1 MRKINKKI
9 EFKIAADGSSASG
22 KTTGGKLIAKKL
34 KMKFLS
40 SGALYR
46 FCALK
51 TLENKNTYNVKFIN
65 KIANSITLKKLQ
77 NKKLYSPEVAKLSS
91 IIAKK
96 PYVRKALK
104 GFQKNFIKKSKL
116 VVVEGRDIGSK
127 IMPNADLKLFFTC
140 STKEKA
146 KRRLK
151 EFKSLNKKITL
162 KQVEKALIQR
172 DKEDT
177 KRKISPL
184 IMTKNAVLVDTTK
197 LTIKQM
203 EAKLTNLVK
212 NSIKK
217 NMEIYKDLSSP
228 ASQQFEKLLNS
239 QLSKN
244 KIEEGKIIEGKIT
257 KITDKYVFLFIPGLK
272 SEPVIDINEMKMIG
286 MQDKVVEGA
295 EVSVLL
301 EKIEDK
307 NGDVVVSAQK
317 AQKIKGWYELEK
329 AYEDNQS
336 INGKITS
343 KCKGGVIVEHIE
355 TGSLMFCPGSQIS
368 DKPMKSVDHLIGV
381 EQKFAIIKLD
391 KVRGNACV
399 SRRQIVSSHKKE
411 DKAKIIEKF
420 KVGDIIKDAVVKG
433 YSSFG
438 CFFEVN
444 NEIDVLVHLQE
455 ISYSRV
461 NHPDE
466 IFNIGEKHDLKV
478 ISIDMEKLQIGCS
491 IKQLSPDPFEHISN
505 YEIGKPY
512 KVKVVKIT
520 DYGCFCE
527 LEPGLSTLL
536 HSSEISWTKK
546 NISPKK
552 LFKVGDQ
559 IDCVITEIDKDKRR
573 VAISHRLTNENPY
586 TTLENKYPVGSDIDG
601 VVTSANEYAL
611 YVKLG
616 DFDIDGFLH
625 SNDLSYS
632 GKPEDELKKHKK
644 GEKLKVRVLEI
655 KKEEQKVR
663 VGLKQLEKDPFDF
676 FKGKKVNDIIT
687 VQVVSS
693 DSKGLMVKPEGCDL
707 EFLIKKSQIAVSAA
721 DARPSRFVGGER
733 IDSAIAEINFDKRK
747 VNLSIKLLEELQN
760 KEAVDKF
767 SSPLSGKNLPFSSL
781 SEKLDD
787 KKKKETE

>member
-1 MRKINKKI
+1 
-9 EFKIAADGSSASG
+9 
-22 KTTGGKLIAKKL
+22 
-34 KMKFLS
+34 
-40 SGALYR
+40 
-46 FCALK
+46 
-51 TLENKNTYNVKFIN
+51 
-65 KIANSITLKKLQ
+65 
-77 NKKLYSPEVAKLSS
+77 
-91 IIAKK
+91 
-96 PYVRKALK
+96 
-104 GFQKNFIKKSKL
+104 
-116 VVVEGRDIGSK
+116 
-127 IMPNADLKLFFTC
+127 
-140 STKEKA
+140 
-146 KRRLK
+146 
-151 EFKSLNKKITL
+151 
-162 KQVEKALIQR
+162 
-172 DKEDT
+172 
-177 KRKISPL
+177 
-184 IMTKNAVLVDTTK
+184 
-197 LTIKQM
+197 
-203 EAKLTNLVK
+203 
-212 NSIKK
+212 
-217 NMEIYKDLSSP
+217 MEIYKDLNSP
-228 ASQQFEKLLNS
+228 ATQKFEKLLNS

-272 SEPVIDINEMKMIG
+272 SEPVIDINEMKIIG
-286 MQDKVVEGA
+286 MQDKVAEGA
-295 EVSVLL
+295 TLSVLL

-307 NGDVVVSAQK
+307 NGDVIVSAQK

-329 AYEDNQS
+329 AYEENQS

-343 KCKGGVIVEHIE
+343 KCKGGVIVEHME

-368 DKPMKSVDHLIGV
+368 DKPMKSIDHLIGV

-391 KVRGNACV
+391 KIRGNACV
-399 SRRQIVSSHKKE
+399 SRRQIVTSHKKE

-505 YEIGKPY
+505 YESGKPY

-552 LFKVGDQ
+552 LFRVGDQ

-573 VAISHRLTNENPY
+573 VAISHRLTTENPY
-586 TTLENKYPVGSDIDG
+586 TTLEKKYSIGSDIDG
-601 VVTSANEYAL
+601 VVTNANEYAL

-616 DFDIDGFLH
+616 EFDIDGFLH
-625 SNDLSYS
+625 SNDLSYTA
-632 GKPEDELKKHKK
+632 KPEDELKKYKK
-644 GEKLKVRVLEI
+644 GDKLKVRVLEI

-663 VGLKQLEKDPFDF
+663 VGLKQLKKDPFDW
-676 FKGKKVNDIIT
+676 FKDKKVNDTVT
-687 VQVVSS
+687 VQVSSS
-693 DSKGLMVKPEGCDL
+693 DNKGLMVKPEGCDL

-733 IDSAIAEINFDKRK
+733 IDAAIAELNYDKRK
-747 VNLSIKLLEELQN
+747 VSLSIKLLEELQN